1 MESAGGSSQTVTSRL
16 GRRCHST
23 NITIPEV
30 NNETSSKPRNRRARM
45 NGTTK
50 QSSLS
55 TA

>member
-30 NNETSSKPRNRRARM
+30 NNETYHQNRVIAE
-45 NGTTK
+45 
-50 QSSLS
+50 QE
-55 TA
+55 